1 MLLIRCPWCGARDE
15 IEFRYGGQAQVAYPA
30 DPEALADEEWADYLF
45 MRDNPRGP
53 FRERWVHAAGC
64 RRWFQALRDTS
75 THRLIAT
82 YPIGEEPISLA
93 RFRGTERP

>member
-1 MLLIRCPWCGARDE
+1 
-15 IEFRYGGQAQVAYPA
+15 
-30 DPEALADEEWADYLF
+30 

-93 RFRGTERP
+93 RFRGTERA